1 MAFVETQQS
10 DEIYM
15 MLAYKWS
22 GFATHFVVDGSVFIE
37 GLLLSVLT
45 SILTSIVLLGDN
57 R

>member
-22 GFATHFVVDGSVFIE
+22 GFSTHFVVDGSVFIE